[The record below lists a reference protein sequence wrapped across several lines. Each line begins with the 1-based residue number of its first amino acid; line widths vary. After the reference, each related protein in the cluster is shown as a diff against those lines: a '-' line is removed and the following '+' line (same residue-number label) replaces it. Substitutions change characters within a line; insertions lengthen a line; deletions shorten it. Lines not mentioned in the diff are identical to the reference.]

1 MFSRRKWLFP
11 QLHDPTCHPNLSP
24 GQFEVCFH
32 MKTVRENTPKPAAG
46 QPVFHKVAEN
56 LYRLES
62 SGGYYALVKRTG
74 KQFRRSL
81 KTKDRKLAERR
92 LGDLKGKIGALRI
105 SDDAE
110 LNFEQLAKYWNG
122 ATKHTIASG
131 TLARRNSCIKNLAK
145 FFKGRRSW
153 MSLWK
158 ESPLRNSAK
167 SRPKYPVKSKKSG

>member
-1 MFSRRKWLFP
+1 M
-11 QLHDPTCHPNLSP
+11 
-24 GQFEVCFH
+24 
-32 MKTVRENTPKPAAG
+32 
-46 QPVFHKVAEN
+46 HKVAEN
-56 LYRLES
+56 LYRRES

-167 SRPKYPVKSKKSG
+167 SRPKYPVKSKKSGKSECWHLTRLQVENKASRSEATSGTAALLRRPPGP